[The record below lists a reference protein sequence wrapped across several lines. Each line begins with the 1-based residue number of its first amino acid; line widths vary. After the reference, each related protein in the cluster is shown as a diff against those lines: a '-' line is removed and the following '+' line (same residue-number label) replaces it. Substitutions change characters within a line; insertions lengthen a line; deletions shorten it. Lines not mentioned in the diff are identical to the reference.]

1 MSIQKPKW
9 RHSTALLLFLTV
21 VAGLCA
27 GLLFAEAP
35 ETRLPS
41 KPSSGGAISSNHVEK
56 GSHSAASPEAKE
68 HGLTQEA
75 VDIAHVFGLPITN
88 SIFVTWLTAIGL
100 IAFAQLATRHMK
112 LVPDGAQNVCEWL
125 VETLYDFLQG
135 IIGRHL
141 VQRTFWFFASLFIF
155 ILAANWA
162 GLIPGSDTVGWG
174 HRTAEGFWIDQ
185 PIFRGATADLNM
197 TLAMALVFFVCW
209 TVWAFQELGPL
220 GVLRE
225 VFAPKGETSGAMRVV
240 MVIVFFAAGC
250 LDIISIL
257 FRPISLSFRLYGN
270 VFAGENMLQ
279 TMMKLVPSLGW
290 LLPIP
295 FYFLEVLVG
304 LVQAM
309 VFMLLTAVFTLLM
322 SPQGEEESATAHK

>member
-1 MSIQKPKW
+1 MSVQKPKW
-9 RHSTALLLFLTV
+9 RHRTAVLLFLTV

-35 ETRLPS
+35 KTRLPS
-41 KPSSGGAISSNHVEK
+41 KPPSGGAVSSNHVES
-56 GSHSAASPEAKE
+56 GSHSAASPEVKE

-88 SIFVTWLTAIGL
+88 SMFVTWLTAIGL

-225 VFAPKGETSGAMRVV
+225 VFAPKGETSGTMRVV

-322 SPQGEEESATAHK
+322 SPQGEEESVTAHK

>member
-1 MSIQKPKW
+1 MIPRKSKRRGRLP
-9 RHSTALLLFLTV
+9 LLLF
-21 VAGLCA
+21 
-27 GLLFAEAP
+27 F
-35 ETRLPS
+35 
-41 KPSSGGAISSNHVEK
+41 AISASLSAGQVFALDAEPQNVPA
-56 GSHSAASPEAKE
+56 AASNAAAKADHAHNGAGPAATRGAE
-68 HGLTQEA
+68 KHGLTQEP
-75 VDIAHVFGLPITN
+75 VEIGHFWGLPITN
-88 SIFVTWLTAIGL
+88 SMFVTWLTAIGL
-100 IAFAQLATRHMK
+100 IAFAQFATRQMK

-162 GLIPGSDTVGWG
+162 GLIPGSDTIGWG
-174 HRTAEGFWIDQ
+174 HRTAEGFRIDR
-185 PIFRGATADLNM
+185 PLFRGATADLNM

-209 TVWAFQELGPL
+209 IVWALQALGPA
-220 GVLRE
+220 GVLKE
-225 VFAPKGETSGAMRVV
+225 LFAPKGQTSGAMRVV

-270 VFAGENMLQ
+270 IFAGENMLQ
-279 TMMKLVPSLGW
+279 TMLKLVPSLGW
-290 LLPIP
+290 LLPVPI
-295 FYFLEVLVG
+295 YFLELLVG

-322 SPQGEEESATAHK
+322 LPHEEAGSATMHE